1 MAYTRDQALTTHKDY
16 QETINNWEYY
26 IRSYNGGYDYMIG
39 QYLNRY
45 NLELDNEF
53 NQRLANTTCDN
64 HCKNIIQIY
73 SSFLFRVRPSRD
85 FASMQDEASLES
97 FLKDAD
103 LEGNNLNSVI
113 KQAQNYASIY
123 GHCFMILDKPNVN
136 TETQAQELEQN
147 IRPYLSIVT
156 PENVLDWN
164 FERKVNGKY
173 ELNYL
178 KIREEVDKDGGTYM
192 RVWYPDRID
201 TVYMAEREE
210 PSLIDTVPNMIGKIP
225 AVILYNS
232 KSHKRGIGQ
241 SDLTD
246 IADLQKSIY
255 NEYSEM
261 EQLIRLTNH
270 PSLVKTPSVNASAG
284 AGAVI
289 EMPDELE
296 PNLKPYLLQPSGQ
309 NLQAIMESINNKV
322 NSINMIAHPG
332 AVRTQKTGITSGVAL
347 QTEFELLNARL
358 SEKAD
363 HLQIA
368 EEQLF
373 KLYAMFQNVHFAGE
387 INYPDSFNI
396 RDYASD
402 LVYFQQAKSLN
413 IGSSTFSKEVDK
425 EIARAVI
432 DDDSKLNEIFEEIDQ
447 ATEVGQFTQ
456 DEPAQEDQEV
466 EQEQTTRCCDIV
478 EHFKQHEYIQVKD
491 RSMNFT
497 STLSYTGYYNSFVG
511 IDLTVLETEV
521 TTSIKG
527 IYLTSSDPVVNR
539 LGEYVM
545 YNSDKPA

>member
-1 MAYTRDQALTTHKDY
+1 MSYTRDQAIAVHKDY
-16 QETINNWEYY
+16 QETVNNWEYY

-53 NQRLANTTCDN
+53 NQRLANTPCDN
-64 HCKNIIQIY
+64 HCKNVIQIY
-73 SSFLFRVRPSRD
+73 SSFLFRVKPSRN
-85 FASMQDEASLES
+85 FGSLGDEQSLQN

-103 LEGNNLNSVI
+103 LEGNSLSNVV

-123 GHCFMILDKPNVN
+123 GHCFMILDKPNIQ
-136 TETQAQELEQN
+136 TSTRAEELQQD
-147 IRPYLSIVT
+147 IRPYVSIVT

-164 FERKVNGKY
+164 FERQPNGKY

-178 KIREEVDKDGGTYM
+178 KIREEVDRDGGTYM
-192 RVWYPDRID
+192 RIWYSDKIDTLYMPNREEPRIID
-201 TVYMAEREE
+201 TV
-210 PSLIDTVPNMIGKIP
+210 DNQIGKIP

-296 PNLKPYLLQPSGQ
+296 PNLKPYLLQPSGSS
-309 NLQAIMESINNKV
+309 LTSIMDSIESKV
-322 NSINMIAHPG
+322 NSINRIAHIG
-332 AVRTQKTGITSGVAL
+332 AVRTTKTNISSGVAL

-363 HLQIA
+363 NLEIA

-373 KLYAMFQNVHFAGE
+373 RLYSMFQDTPFDGE

-396 RDYASD
+396 RDYATD
-402 LVYFQQAKSLN
+402 LLFYQQAKAINVQSPTLN
-413 IGSSTFSKEVDK
+413 KEIDK
-425 EIARAVI
+425 EIARAVV
-432 DDDSKLNEIFEEIDQ
+432 DDDEKLNNIFDEID
-447 ATEVGQFTQ
+447 AKSEVGEFTQ

-466 EQEQTTRCCDIV
+466 EQEEI
-478 EHFKQHEYIQVKD
+478 
-491 RSMNFT
+491 
-497 STLSYTGYYNSFVG
+497 
-511 IDLTVLETEV
+511 
-521 TTSIKG
+521 
-527 IYLTSSDPVVNR
+527 
-539 LGEYVM
+539 
-545 YNSDKPA
+545 

>member
-1 MAYTRDQALTTHKDY
+1 MSYTRDQAIAVHKDY
-16 QETINNWEYY
+16 QETVNNWEYY

-53 NQRLANTTCDN
+53 NQRLANTPCDN
-64 HCKNIIQIY
+64 HCKNVIQIY
-73 SSFLFRVRPSRD
+73 SSFLFRVKPSRN
-85 FASMQDEASLES
+85 FGSLGDEQSLQN

-103 LEGNNLNSVI
+103 LEGNSLSNVVKS
-113 KQAQNYASIY
+113 AQNYASIY
-123 GHCFMILDKPNVN
+123 GHCFMILDKPNIQ
-136 TETQAQELEQN
+136 TSTRAEELQQD
-147 IRPYLSIVT
+147 IRPYVSIVT

-164 FERKVNGKY
+164 FERQPNGKY

-178 KIREEVDKDGGTYM
+178 KIREEVDRDGGTYM
-192 RVWYPDRID
+192 RIWYPDKIDTLYMPDREEPRIID
-201 TVYMAEREE
+201 TV
-210 PSLIDTVPNMIGKIP
+210 DNQIGKIP

-296 PNLKPYLLQPSGQ
+296 PNLKPYLLQPSGSS
-309 NLQAIMESINNKV
+309 LTSIMDSIESKV
-322 NSINMIAHPG
+322 NSINRIAHIG
-332 AVRTQKTGITSGVAL
+332 AVRTTKTNISSGVAL

-363 HLQIA
+363 NLEIA

-373 KLYAMFQNVHFAGE
+373 RLYSMFQDTPFDGE

-396 RDYASD
+396 RDYATD
-402 LVYFQQAKSLN
+402 LLFYQQAKAINVQSPTLN
-413 IGSSTFSKEVDK
+413 KEIDK
-425 EIARAVI
+425 EIARAVV
-432 DDDSKLNEIFEEIDQ
+432 DDDEKLNNIFDEIDSNSQ
-447 ATEVGQFTQ
+447 VGEFTQ

-466 EQEQTTRCCDIV
+466 EEEQI
-478 EHFKQHEYIQVKD
+478 
-491 RSMNFT
+491 
-497 STLSYTGYYNSFVG
+497 
-511 IDLTVLETEV
+511 
-521 TTSIKG
+521 
-527 IYLTSSDPVVNR
+527 
-539 LGEYVM
+539 
-545 YNSDKPA
+545 

>member
-1 MAYTRDQALTTHKDY
+1 MSYTRDQAIAVHKDY
-16 QETINNWEYY
+16 QETVNNWEYY

-53 NQRLANTTCDN
+53 NQRLANTPCDN
-64 HCKNIIQIY
+64 HCKNVIQIY
-73 SSFLFRVRPSRD
+73 SSFLFRVKPSRN
-85 FASMQDEASLES
+85 FGSLGDEQSLQN

-103 LEGNNLNSVI
+103 LEGNSLSNVV

-123 GHCFMILDKPNVN
+123 GHCFMILDKPNIQ
-136 TETQAQELEQN
+136 TSTRAEELQQD
-147 IRPYLSIVT
+147 IRPYVSIVT
-156 PENVLDWN
+156 PENVFDWN
-164 FERKVNGKY
+164 FERQPNGKY

-178 KIREEVDKDGGTYM
+178 KIREEVDRDGGTYM
-192 RVWYPDRID
+192 RIWYPDKIDTLYMPDREEPRIID
-201 TVYMAEREE
+201 TV
-210 PSLIDTVPNMIGKIP
+210 DNQIGKIP

-296 PNLKPYLLQPSGQ
+296 PNLKPYLLQPSGSS
-309 NLQAIMESINNKV
+309 LTSIMDSIESKV
-322 NSINMIAHPG
+322 NSINRIAHIG
-332 AVRTQKTGITSGVAL
+332 AVRTTKTNISSGVAL

-363 HLQIA
+363 NLEIA

-373 KLYAMFQNVHFAGE
+373 RLYSMFQDTPFDGE

-396 RDYASD
+396 RDYATD
-402 LVYFQQAKSLN
+402 LLFYQQAKAINVQSPTL
-413 IGSSTFSKEVDK
+413 TKEIDK
-425 EIARAVI
+425 EIARAVV
-432 DDDSKLNEIFEEIDQ
+432 DDDEKLNNIFDEIDSNSQ
-447 ATEVGQFTQ
+447 VGEFTQ

-466 EQEQTTRCCDIV
+466 EEEQI
-478 EHFKQHEYIQVKD
+478 
-491 RSMNFT
+491 
-497 STLSYTGYYNSFVG
+497 
-511 IDLTVLETEV
+511 
-521 TTSIKG
+521 
-527 IYLTSSDPVVNR
+527 
-539 LGEYVM
+539 
-545 YNSDKPA
+545 

>member
-1 MAYTRDQALTTHKDY
+1 MSYTRDQAIAVHKDY
-16 QETINNWEYY
+16 QETVNNWEYY

-53 NQRLANTTCDN
+53 NQRLANTPCDN
-64 HCKNIIQIY
+64 HCKNVIQIY
-73 SSFLFRVRPSRD
+73 SSFLFRVKPSRN
-85 FASMQDEASLES
+85 FGSLAEEQSLEN

-103 LEGNNLNSVI
+103 LEGNSLSNVVKS
-113 KQAQNYASIY
+113 AQNYASIY
-123 GHCFMILDKPNVN
+123 GHCFMILDKPNIQ
-136 TETQAQELEQN
+136 TSTRAEELQQD
-147 IRPYLSIVT
+147 IRPYVSIVT

-164 FERKVNGKY
+164 FERQPNGKY

-178 KIREEVDKDGGTYM
+178 KIREEVDRDGGTYM
-192 RVWYPDRID
+192 RIWYPDRID
-201 TVYMAEREE
+201 TLYMPDREE
-210 PSLIDTVPNMIGKIP
+210 PRIIDTVDNQIGKIP

-296 PNLKPYLLQPSGQ
+296 PNLKPYLLQPSGSS
-309 NLQAIMESINNKV
+309 LTSIMDSIESKV
-322 NSINMIAHPG
+322 NSINRIAHIG
-332 AVRTQKTGITSGVAL
+332 AVRTTKTNISSGVAL

-363 HLQIA
+363 NLEIA

-373 KLYAMFQNVHFAGE
+373 RLYSMFQDTPFDGE

-396 RDYASD
+396 RDYATD
-402 LVYFQQAKSLN
+402 LLFYQQAKSINVQSPTLN
-413 IGSSTFSKEVDK
+413 KEIDK
-425 EIARAVI
+425 EIARAVV
-432 DDDSKLNEIFEEIDQ
+432 DDDEKLNNIFDEIDSNSQ
-447 ATEVGQFTQ
+447 VGEFTQ

-466 EQEQTTRCCDIV
+466 EEEQI
-478 EHFKQHEYIQVKD
+478 
-491 RSMNFT
+491 
-497 STLSYTGYYNSFVG
+497 
-511 IDLTVLETEV
+511 
-521 TTSIKG
+521 
-527 IYLTSSDPVVNR
+527 
-539 LGEYVM
+539 
-545 YNSDKPA
+545 

>member
-1 MAYTRDQALTTHKDY
+1 MSYTRDQAIAVHKDY
-16 QETINNWEYY
+16 QETVNNWEYY
-26 IRSYNGGYDYMIG
+26 IRSYNGGYDYMVG
-39 QYLNRY
+39 QYLSRY

-53 NQRLANTTCDN
+53 NQRLANTPCDN
-64 HCKNIIQIY
+64 HCRNIIQIY

-85 FASMQDEASLES
+85 FGNMEDEASLES

-113 KQAQNYASIY
+113 KHAQNYASIY
-123 GHCFMILDKPNVN
+123 GHCFMVLDKPNIQ
-136 TETQAQELEQN
+136 TETKADELAQD

-164 FERKVNGKY
+164 FIRQPNGKY

-178 KIREEVDKDGGTYM
+178 KIREEVDRDGGQYLRM
-192 RVWYPDRID
+192 WYPDRID
-201 TVYMAEREE
+201 TVYMPQREE
-210 PSLIDTVPNMIGKIP
+210 PRLIDTVPNMIGKIP

-289 EMPDELE
+289 EMPDEME
-296 PNLKPYLLQPSGQ
+296 PNLKPYLLQPSGAS
-309 NLQAIMESINNKV
+309 LTAIMDSINNKV
-322 NSINMIAHPG
+322 ESINRIAHTG
-332 AVRTQKTGITSGVAL
+332 AVRTTKTQVASGVAL

-363 HLQIA
+363 NLQLA

-373 KLYAMFQNVHFAGE
+373 KLYAMFQNVEFDGE

-396 RDYASD
+396 RDYATD
-402 LVYFQQAKSLN
+402 LLFYQQAKAVGVQSPTL
-413 IGSSTFSKEVDK
+413 SKEIDK
-425 EIARAVI
+425 EIARAVV
-432 DDDSKLNEIFEEIDQ
+432 DDDQKLNIIFDEIDVKS
-447 ATEVGQFTQ
+447 EVGEFTQ
-456 DEPAQEDQEV
+456 DEVQQQDEEV
-466 EQEQTTRCCDIV
+466 EQEEI
-478 EHFKQHEYIQVKD
+478 
-491 RSMNFT
+491 
-497 STLSYTGYYNSFVG
+497 
-511 IDLTVLETEV
+511 
-521 TTSIKG
+521 
-527 IYLTSSDPVVNR
+527 
-539 LGEYVM
+539 
-545 YNSDKPA
+545 

>member
-1 MAYTRDQALTTHKDY
+1 MSYTRDQAIAVHKDY
-16 QETINNWEYY
+16 QETVNNWEYY
-26 IRSYNGGYDYMIG
+26 IRSYNGGYDYMMG

-53 NQRLANTTCDN
+53 NQRIANTPCDN
-64 HCKNIIQIY
+64 HCKNVIQIY
-73 SSFLFRVRPSRD
+73 SSFLFRVKPSRN
-85 FASMQDEASLES
+85 FGSLADEQSLEF

-103 LEGNNLNSVI
+103 LEGNSLSNVVKS
-113 KQAQNYASIY
+113 AQNYASIY
-123 GHCFMILDKPNVN
+123 GHCFMILDKPNIQ
-136 TETQAQELEQN
+136 TSTRAEELQQD
-147 IRPYLSIVT
+147 IRPYVSIVT

-164 FERKVNGKY
+164 FERQPNGKY

-178 KIREEVDKDGGTYM
+178 KIREEVDRENGTYM
-192 RVWYPDRID
+192 RIWYPDRID
-201 TVYMAEREE
+201 TLYMPEREE
-210 PSLIDTVPNMIGKIP
+210 PRVIDTVDNQIGKIP

-296 PNLKPYLLQPSGQ
+296 PNLKPYLLQPSGSS
-309 NLQAIMESINNKV
+309 LASIMDSIENKVSSINR
-322 NSINMIAHPG
+322 IAHIG
-332 AVRTQKTGITSGVAL
+332 SVRTTKTNISSGVAL

-363 HLQIA
+363 NLEIA

-373 KLYAMFQNVHFAGE
+373 RLYSMFQDTPFDGE

-396 RDYASD
+396 RDYATD
-402 LVYFQQAKSLN
+402 LLFYQQAKSINVQSPTLN
-413 IGSSTFSKEVDK
+413 KEIDK
-425 EIARAVI
+425 EIARAVV
-432 DDDSKLNEIFEEIDQ
+432 DDDEKLNNIFDEID
-447 ATEVGQFTQ
+447 AKSEVGEFTQ

-466 EQEQTTRCCDIV
+466 EQEEI
-478 EHFKQHEYIQVKD
+478 
-491 RSMNFT
+491 
-497 STLSYTGYYNSFVG
+497 
-511 IDLTVLETEV
+511 
-521 TTSIKG
+521 
-527 IYLTSSDPVVNR
+527 
-539 LGEYVM
+539 
-545 YNSDKPA
+545 

>member
-1 MAYTRDQALTTHKDY
+1 MAYTRDQAIETHKDY
-16 QETINNWEYY
+16 SETINNWEYY
-26 IRSYNGGYDYMIG
+26 IRSYNGGYDYMVG
-39 QYLNRY
+39 QYLSRY

-53 NQRLANTTCDN
+53 NQRLANTPCDN
-64 HCKNIIQIY
+64 HCRNIIQIY

-85 FASMQDEASLES
+85 FGNMEDEASLES

-113 KQAQNYASIY
+113 KHAQNYASIY
-123 GHCFMILDKPNVN
+123 GHCFMVLDKPNIQ
-136 TETQAQELEQN
+136 TETKADELAQD

-164 FERKVNGKY
+164 FIRQPNGKY

-178 KIREEVDKDGGTYM
+178 KIREEVDRDGGQYLRM
-192 RVWYPDRID
+192 WYPDRID
-201 TVYMAEREE
+201 TVYMPQREE
-210 PSLIDTVPNMIGKIP
+210 PRLIDTVPNMIGKIP

-289 EMPDELE
+289 EMPDEME
-296 PNLKPYLLQPSGQ
+296 PNLKPYLLQPSGAS
-309 NLQAIMESINNKV
+309 LTAIMDSINNKV
-322 NSINMIAHPG
+322 ESINRIAHTG
-332 AVRTQKTGITSGVAL
+332 AVRTTKTQVASGVAL

-363 HLQIA
+363 NLQLA

-373 KLYAMFQNVHFAGE
+373 KLYAMFQNVEFDGE

-396 RDYASD
+396 RDYATD
-402 LVYFQQAKSLN
+402 LLFYQQAKAVGVQSPTL
-413 IGSSTFSKEVDK
+413 SKEIDK
-425 EIARAVI
+425 EIARAVV
-432 DDDSKLNEIFEEIDQ
+432 DDDQKLNIIFDEIDVKS
-447 ATEVGQFTQ
+447 EVGEFTQ
-456 DEPAQEDQEV
+456 DEVQQQDEEV
-466 EQEQTTRCCDIV
+466 EQEEI
-478 EHFKQHEYIQVKD
+478 
-491 RSMNFT
+491 
-497 STLSYTGYYNSFVG
+497 
-511 IDLTVLETEV
+511 
-521 TTSIKG
+521 
-527 IYLTSSDPVVNR
+527 
-539 LGEYVM
+539 
-545 YNSDKPA
+545 

>member
-1 MAYTRDQALTTHKDY
+1 MAYSRDQAIATHKDY
-16 QETINNWEYY
+16 KETINNWEYY
-26 IRSYNGGYDYMIG
+26 IRSYNGGYDYMVG

-53 NQRLANTTCDN
+53 NQRLANTPCDN

-85 FASMQDEASLES
+85 FASMQDEASLDS

-164 FERKVNGKY
+164 FDRKLNGKY
-173 ELNYL
+173 ELDYL
-178 KIREEVDKDGGTYM
+178 KVREEVDKDGGTYM

-201 TVYMAEREE
+201 TVYMPDKAE

-322 NSINMIAHPG
+322 ASINRIAHTG

-363 HLQIA
+363 NLQIA

-373 KLYAMFQNVHFAGE
+373 KLYAIFQNVTFDGE

-396 RDYASD
+396 RDYAAD

-466 EQEQTTRCCDIV
+466 EQEQI
-478 EHFKQHEYIQVKD
+478 
-491 RSMNFT
+491 
-497 STLSYTGYYNSFVG
+497 
-511 IDLTVLETEV
+511 
-521 TTSIKG
+521 
-527 IYLTSSDPVVNR
+527 
-539 LGEYVM
+539 
-545 YNSDKPA
+545 

>member
-1 MAYTRDQALTTHKDY
+1 MAYNRNQAVETHKDY

-53 NQRLANTTCDN
+53 NQRLANTPCDN

-85 FASMQDEASLES
+85 FGSMQDEPSLES

-123 GHCFMILDKPNVN
+123 GHCFMILDKPSVSTN
-136 TETQAQELEQN
+136 TRAEELDQE
-147 IRPYLSIVT
+147 IRPYLSIAT

-164 FERKVNGKY
+164 FKRELNGKY
-173 ELNYL
+173 TLDYL
-178 KIREEVDKDGGTYM
+178 KIREEVDRENGTYIRM
-192 RVWYPDRID
+192 WYLDRVDTIYLKDDRS
-201 TVYMAEREE
+201 E
-210 PSLIDTVPNMIGKIP
+210 PTLIDTVPNMIGKIP

-255 NEYSEM
+255 NELSEM

-309 NLQAIMESINNKV
+309 NLTAIMDSINNKV
-322 NSINMIAHPG
+322 DSINRIAHTG
-332 AVRTQKTGITSGVAL
+332 AVRTTKQQVSSGIAL
-347 QTEFELLNARL
+347 QTEFEMLNARL

-363 HLQIA
+363 NLEIA

-373 KLYAMFQNVHFAGE
+373 RLYAMFQDTKFDGE
-387 INYPDSFNI
+387 INYPDTFNI

-402 LVYFQQAKSLN
+402 LVYYQQAKAMNL
-413 IGSSTFSKEVDK
+413 GSPTFAKEVDK
-425 EIARAVI
+425 EIARAVV
-432 DDDSKLNEIFEEIDQ
+432 DDNEKLNIIFDEIEQQKEL
-447 ATEVGQFTQ
+447 GQFTQ
-456 DEPAQEDQEV
+456 DEAEEPDQEV
-466 EQEQTTRCCDIV
+466 EE
-478 EHFKQHEYIQVKD
+478 E
-491 RSMNFT
+491 
-497 STLSYTGYYNSFVG
+497 
-511 IDLTVLETEV
+511 EV
-521 TTSIKG
+521 
-527 IYLTSSDPVVNR
+527 
-539 LGEYVM
+539 
-545 YNSDKPA
+545 

>member
-1 MAYTRDQALTTHKDY
+1 MSYTRDQAIAVHKDY
-16 QETINNWEYY
+16 QETVNNWEYY

-53 NQRLANTTCDN
+53 NQRLANTPCDN
-64 HCKNIIQIY
+64 HCKNVIQIY
-73 SSFLFRVRPSRD
+73 SSFLFRVKPSRN
-85 FASMQDEASLES
+85 FGSLGDEQSLQN

-103 LEGNNLNSVI
+103 LEGNSLSNVV

-123 GHCFMILDKPNVN
+123 GHCFMILDKPNIQ
-136 TETQAQELEQN
+136 TSTRAEELQQD
-147 IRPYLSIVT
+147 IRPYVSIVT

-164 FERKVNGKY
+164 FERQPNGKY

-178 KIREEVDKDGGTYM
+178 KIREEVDRDGGTYM
-192 RVWYPDRID
+192 RIWYPDKIDTLYMPDREEPRIID
-201 TVYMAEREE
+201 TV
-210 PSLIDTVPNMIGKIP
+210 DNQIGKIP

-296 PNLKPYLLQPSGQ
+296 PNLKPYLLQPSGSS
-309 NLQAIMESINNKV
+309 LTSIMDSIESKV
-322 NSINMIAHPG
+322 NSINRIAHIG
-332 AVRTQKTGITSGVAL
+332 AVRTTKSGISSGVAL

-363 HLQIA
+363 NLEIA
-368 EEQLF
+368 EEQIF
-373 KLYAMFQNVHFAGE
+373 RLYAMFQDTTFDGE

-396 RDYASD
+396 RDYATD
-402 LVYFQQAKSLN
+402 LLFYQQAKAINVQSPTL
-413 IGSSTFSKEVDK
+413 TKEIDK
-425 EIARAVI
+425 EIARAVV
-432 DDDSKLNEIFEEIDQ
+432 DDDEKLNIIFDEIDIKS
-447 ATEVGQFTQ
+447 EVGEFTQ
-456 DEPAQEDQEV
+456 DEPAQVDQEV
-466 EQEQTTRCCDIV
+466 EQEQI
-478 EHFKQHEYIQVKD
+478 
-491 RSMNFT
+491 
-497 STLSYTGYYNSFVG
+497 
-511 IDLTVLETEV
+511 
-521 TTSIKG
+521 
-527 IYLTSSDPVVNR
+527 
-539 LGEYVM
+539 
-545 YNSDKPA
+545 